1 MDWDSNDPFM
11 VWDSEP
17 LGYVVARP
25 HSKGQRGQSVCC
37 AAVTM
42 HVPVHPGPSVLGSVQ
57 PLRQKSPMSLLKHR
71 RAHVTSPCLF
81 FSGRDGGDL
90 DCSDRPGFLISTT
103 NPHPS
108 HHGSN
113 DTTLLWK
120 TKTLDLFRYCSI
132 GEANKAVLL
141 DLCAE
146 KETPSG
152 ERVSNRS
159 SAVLEQAPEALPDC
173 LCVLFSPKLFHAI
186 VGHCSSGSGEGG
198 SEEEP
203 WSVGVDMGQFP
214 SDGFSSYSQPSLGI
228 LGLLNIRYK
237 SLKLF
242 IAVFI

>member
-1 MDWDSNDPFM
+1 M
-11 VWDSEP
+11 
-17 LGYVVARP
+17 
-25 HSKGQRGQSVCC
+25 
-37 AAVTM
+37 
-42 HVPVHPGPSVLGSVQ
+42 
-57 PLRQKSPMSLLKHR
+57 
-71 RAHVTSPCLF
+71 TSPCLF
-81 FSGRDGGDL
+81 FSGQDGGDL
-90 DCSDRPGFLISTT
+90 DCSHQPGFLISTT
-103 NPHPS
+103 NPHLS

-113 DTTLLWK
+113 DIMLLWK
-120 TKTLDLFRYCSI
+120 TKTLNLFRYCSI
-132 GEANKAVLL
+132 GKANKTVLL

-152 ERVSNRS
+152 ERASNRS
-159 SAVLEQAPEALPDC
+159 SAVLEQTPEALPDC
-173 LCVLFSPKLFHAI
+173 LCVMFSPKLFHAV

-198 SEEEP
+198 SEEET